1 MIQQPPL
8 FVGANGS
15 SFLSMGPHTEGTKGS
30 FVSLQNAIKLV
41 DASEI
46 VILGISSCSFK
57 FLLYSNNRVSFASEI
72 FCALLFGISFDLRKT
87 GKSEKKKRR
96 EKKGRTK

>member
-30 FVSLQNAIKLV
+30 FVSLQNAIKL
-41 DASEI
+41 I
-46 VILGISSCSFK
+46 TL
-57 FLLYSNNRVSFASEI
+57 N
-72 FCALLFGISFDLRKT
+72 
-87 GKSEKKKRR
+87 
-96 EKKGRTK
+96 